1 MHATRVDRNRLIV
14 SVIGGLVG
22 IVWVL
27 QGLGAIQGRSFMV
40 GEPFWILAGV
50 AMIGAMVVYYL
61 WPRLRR
67 R

>member
-1 MHATRVDRNRLIV
+1 VDRNRLIV

-22 IVWVL
+22 VVWIL
-27 QGLGAIQGRSFMV
+27 QGLGVIQGRSFMV
-40 GEPFWILAGV
+40 GEPFWVLAGV